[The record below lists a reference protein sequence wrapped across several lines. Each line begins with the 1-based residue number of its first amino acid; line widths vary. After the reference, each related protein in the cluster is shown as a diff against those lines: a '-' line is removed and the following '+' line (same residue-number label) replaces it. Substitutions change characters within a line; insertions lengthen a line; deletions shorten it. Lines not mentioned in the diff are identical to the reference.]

1 MEQLKIEYLPVDSL
15 KPYSKHARKHSEK
28 DIQAIINSIEEFGFD
43 DPIGIWSNQNIIVEG
58 HGRLI
63 AAKRLGME
71 KVPCIR
77 LDHLTDEQRNNRFIH
92 QILPYLPQCKDI
104 RGNRTL
110 LTFLLRKVFL
120 DEGLRISVK
129 DISKEYTDE
138 APRYGNQLDM
148 ELGDSYVGNVYSDSV
163 TVYEIRYW
171 SDDDCNEHF
180 LKFTD
185 ELMLEHN
192 YIVLYFD
199 NEFDWLVA
207 QEKFGLKEV
216 KDLIP
221 RKKQPTGIGRVI
233 NGKDI
238 LKWQS

>member
-1 MEQLKIEYLPVDSL
+1 MEKLKIEYLPVDAL
-15 KPYSKHARKHSEK
+15 KPYSKNARKHSEK

-77 LDHLTDEQRNNRFIH
+77 LDHLTDEQRKAYALAHNKTAELSKWFDELL
-92 QILPYLPQCKDI
+92 QSELADI
-104 RGNRTL
+104 
-110 LTFLLRKVFL
+110 
-120 DEGLRISVK
+120 E
-129 DISKEYTDE
+129 DI
-138 APRYGNQLDM
+138 DM
-148 ELGDSYVGNVYSDSV
+148 ELFGFDLDSV
-163 TVYEIRYW
+163 TEKEEEPGEVP
-171 SDDDCNEHF
+171 
-180 LKFTD
+180 FTE
-185 ELMLEHN
+185 ELMLTHN

-233 NGKDI
+233 NGKDV

>member
-1 MEQLKIEYLPVDSL
+1 MENLKIEYLPVDSL
-15 KPYSKHARKHSEK
+15 KPYSKNARKHSEK

-77 LDHLTDEQRNNRFIH
+77 LDHLTDEQRKAYALAHNKTAELSKWFDELL
-92 QILPYLPQCKDI
+92 QSELVDI
-104 RGNRTL
+104 EN
-110 LTFLLRKVFL
+110 
-120 DEGLRISVK
+120 I
-129 DISKEYTDE
+129 
-138 APRYGNQLDM
+138 DM
-148 ELGDSYVGNVYSDSV
+148 ELFGFDLDAMQEKEEEPGEVP
-163 TVYEIRYW
+163 
-171 SDDDCNEHF
+171 
-180 LKFTD
+180 FTE

>member
-1 MEQLKIEYLPVDSL
+1 MENQNLKIEYLPVDSL
-15 KPYSKHARKHSEK
+15 KPYSKNARKHSEK
-28 DIQAIINSIEEFGFD
+28 DIQAICNSIEEFQFL
-43 DPIGIWSNQNIIVEG
+43 DPIGIWSDQNIIVEG

-63 AAKRLGME
+63 AAKRLGMDS
-71 KVPCIR
+71 VPCIR
-77 LDHLTDEQRNNRFIH
+77 LDHLTDEQRKAYALAHNKTAELSKWFDELL
-92 QILPYLPQCKDI
+92 QAELTDI
-104 RGNRTL
+104 E
-110 LTFLLRKVFL
+110 K
-120 DEGLRISVK
+120 I
-129 DISKEYTDE
+129 
-138 APRYGNQLDM
+138 DM
-148 ELGDSYVGNVYSDSV
+148 ELFGFDLDS
-163 TVYEIRYW
+163 
-171 SDDDCNEHF
+171 
-180 LKFTD
+180 LKEKEEEPGEVPFTE

>member
-1 MEQLKIEYLPVDSL
+1 LENQNLKIEYLPVDSL
-15 KPYSKHARKHSEK
+15 KPYSKNARKHSEK

-77 LDHLTDEQRNNRFIH
+77 LDHLTDEQRKAYALAHNKTAELSKWFDELLQSELAEIE
-92 QILPYLPQCKDI
+92 DI
-104 RGNRTL
+104 
-110 LTFLLRKVFL
+110 
-120 DEGLRISVK
+120 
-129 DISKEYTDE
+129 
-138 APRYGNQLDM
+138 DM
-148 ELGDSYVGNVYSDSV
+148 ELFGFDLDAVAEKEEEPG
-163 TVYEIRYW
+163 EIP
-171 SDDDCNEHF
+171 
-180 LKFTD
+180 FTE
-185 ELMLEHN
+185 ELMLTHN

-199 NEFDWLVA
+199 NDFDWEVA
-207 QEKFGLKEV
+207 QEKFGLQKV

-221 RKKQPTGIGRVI
+221 RKGQPTGIGRVI
-233 NGKDI
+233 NGREV

>member
-1 MEQLKIEYLPVDSL
+1 MENLKIEYLPVDSL
-15 KPYSKHARKHSEK
+15 KPYSKNARKHSEK

-71 KVPCIR
+71 EVPCIR
-77 LDHLTDEQRNNRFIH
+77 LDHLTDEQRKAYALAHNKTAELSKWFDELL
-92 QILPYLPQCKDI
+92 QSELTDI
-104 RGNRTL
+104 EN
-110 LTFLLRKVFL
+110 
-120 DEGLRISVK
+120 I
-129 DISKEYTDE
+129 
-138 APRYGNQLDM
+138 DM
-148 ELGDSYVGNVYSDSV
+148 ELFGFDLDALEKEDEEPGEVP
-163 TVYEIRYW
+163 
-171 SDDDCNEHF
+171 
-180 LKFTD
+180 FTE

>member
-1 MEQLKIEYLPVDSL
+1 MENQNLKIEYLPVDSL
-15 KPYSKHARKHSEK
+15 KPYSKNARKHSEK

-77 LDHLTDEQRNNRFIH
+77 LDHLTDEQRKAYALAHNKTAELSKWFDELLQSELAEIE
-92 QILPYLPQCKDI
+92 DI
-104 RGNRTL
+104 
-110 LTFLLRKVFL
+110 
-120 DEGLRISVK
+120 
-129 DISKEYTDE
+129 
-138 APRYGNQLDM
+138 DM
-148 ELGDSYVGNVYSDSV
+148 ELFGFDLDAVAEKEEEPG
-163 TVYEIRYW
+163 EIP
-171 SDDDCNEHF
+171 
-180 LKFTD
+180 FTE
-185 ELMLEHN
+185 ELMLTHN

-199 NEFDWLVA
+199 NDFDWEVA
-207 QEKFGLKEV
+207 QEKFGLQKV

-221 RKKQPTGIGRVI
+221 RKGQPTGIGRVI
-233 NGKDI
+233 NGREV

>member
-1 MEQLKIEYLPVDSL
+1 MENQNLKIEYLPVDSL
-15 KPYSKHARKHSEK
+15 KPYSKNARKHSEK

-43 DPIGIWSNQNIIVEG
+43 DPIGIWSDQNIIVEG
-58 HGRLI
+58 HGRLM
-63 AAKRLGME
+63 AAKRLGMDS
-71 KVPCIR
+71 VPCIR
-77 LDHLTDEQRNNRFIH
+77 LDHLTDEQRKAYALAHNKTAELSKWFDELL
-92 QILPYLPQCKDI
+92 QAELTDI
-104 RGNRTL
+104 E
-110 LTFLLRKVFL
+110 K
-120 DEGLRISVK
+120 I
-129 DISKEYTDE
+129 
-138 APRYGNQLDM
+138 DM
-148 ELGDSYVGNVYSDSV
+148 ELFGFDLDS
-163 TVYEIRYW
+163 
-171 SDDDCNEHF
+171 
-180 LKFTD
+180 LKEKEEEPGEVPFTE